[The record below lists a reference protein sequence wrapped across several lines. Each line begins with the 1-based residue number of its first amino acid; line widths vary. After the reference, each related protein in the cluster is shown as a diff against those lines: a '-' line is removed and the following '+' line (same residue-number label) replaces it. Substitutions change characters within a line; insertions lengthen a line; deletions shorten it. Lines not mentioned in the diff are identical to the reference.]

1 MGFAEA
7 EEELQ
12 SLRKARLENQSDA
25 ETSTQLLEN
34 AKKAGIVQGLRD
46 AEQDFAAREDALR
59 AQFDAEKAT
68 ALKDAQEEMDDLL
81 EVLGLEERQKDFL
94 FRELNETYG
103 EDLDALEE
111 KLDGLTCADDDEASK
126 P

>member
-1 MGFAEA
+1 
-7 EEELQ
+7 
-12 SLRKARLENQSDA
+12 
-25 ETSTQLLEN
+25 
-34 AKKAGIVQGLRD
+34 
-46 AEQDFAAREDALR
+46 
-59 AQFDAEKAT
+59 
-68 ALKDAQEEMDDLL
+68 MDDLL

-94 FRELNETYG
+94 FRELIETYG

>member
-1 MGFAEA
+1 M
-7 EEELQ
+7 
-12 SLRKARLENQSDA
+12 
-25 ETSTQLLEN
+25 
-34 AKKAGIVQGLRD
+34 RD

-94 FRELNETYG
+94 FRELIETYG
-103 EDLDALEE
+103 EDLDVLEE